1 MNAGLVLID
10 KQEGISSAKAVAI
23 LKRKLNLKKVGH
35 AGTLDP
41 FATGLLVCLVGKST
55 KLAQVGLF
63 GRKAYEGVFKFGVTT
78 TTDDITGE
86 VVAEKPCKIEIERL
100 RDVVKEKFLGKISQV
115 PPRVSAKHVNGE
127 RAYKLARQGVE
138 FNLTPKECEI
148 YNFEIV
154 DRLSDTDFSFR
165 VEVSGGTYI
174 RALARDLGEIFESG
188 GTLASLRRT
197 KVGKL
202 SVDEAVSLDDL
213 QVSNIMS
220 ESILG

>member
-1 MNAGLVLID
+1 MNAGVVLID
-10 KQEGISSAKAVAI
+10 KQEGLTSAKAVAI

-86 VVAEKPCKIEIERL
+86 MISEKPCNIDIQKL
-100 RDVVKEKFLGKISQV
+100 RNVVKEKFIGKISQV

-138 FNLTPKECEI
+138 FNLIPKECEI
-148 YNFEIV
+148 YDFEIT
-154 DRLSDTDFSFR
+154 DKLSDTDFSFK

-174 RALARDLGEIFESG
+174 RALARDLGAIFESG
-188 GTLASLRRT
+188 GTLAALRRT

-202 SVDEAVSLDDL
+202 RVEEAAC
-213 QVSNIMS
+213 
-220 ESILG
+220 